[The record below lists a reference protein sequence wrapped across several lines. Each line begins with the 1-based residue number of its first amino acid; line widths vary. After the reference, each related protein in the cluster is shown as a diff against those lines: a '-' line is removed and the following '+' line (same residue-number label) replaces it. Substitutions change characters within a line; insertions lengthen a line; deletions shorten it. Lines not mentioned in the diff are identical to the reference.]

1 MILAFSLSLSAQG
14 GYQVK
19 GTVVDA
25 TGPVIGATVMEA
37 GTSNG
42 VSTDIDGNY
51 VLIVS
56 GANASVQ
63 FSCVGYVSQSF
74 KASLVPAKV
83 ILAEDTEMLQ
93 DVVVIGY
100 GTVKKTDMTGSVT
113 TVKADEINKGVIST
127 PADMLRGKSAGV
139 VVTSGNG
146 QPGSGAT
153 IRIRGGSSL
162 KANNNPLIVI
172 DGLPVSDESISGMAD
187 PLSTI
192 NPDDIESFS
201 VLKDASATAI
211 YGSRASNGVIVI
223 TTKKGSG
230 NNIPSIDASFST
242 SISHV
247 SDYVDVLS
255 ASEIK
260 SLIANRLGTDSDAY
274 KALGSSET
282 DWRASKGNSLP
293 ERLSL
298 CLTVFPEV
306 ICRRK
311 ECSKPPR

>member
-139 VVTSGNG
+139 VVTSGSG

-153 IRIRGGSSL
+153 IRIL
-162 KANNNPLIVI
+162 
-172 DGLPVSDESISGMAD
+172 
-187 PLSTI
+187 
-192 NPDDIESFS
+192 
-201 VLKDASATAI
+201 
-211 YGSRASNGVIVI
+211 
-223 TTKKGSG
+223 
-230 NNIPSIDASFST
+230 
-242 SISHV
+242 
-247 SDYVDVLS
+247 
-255 ASEIK
+255 
-260 SLIANRLGTDSDAY
+260 
-274 KALGSSET
+274 
-282 DWRASKGNSLP
+282 
-293 ERLSL
+293 
-298 CLTVFPEV
+298 
-306 ICRRK
+306 
-311 ECSKPPR
+311 